1 MGDGRQVVPPETPSS
16 SGQSDLDG
24 GPVARV
30 VGFRTVTDIGI
41 VVGGPMPAIGE
52 LARLAEDGGYE
63 SVWVAE
69 TAYSAYV
76 QAALASQA
84 TGRVKVGT
92 NIALAF
98 PRSPTITAMTAR
110 DLAELSGGR
119 FILGLGSQ
127 VKRVNEHRFS
137 VHFEHPAPKMAEYV
151 EVIREVL
158 ETFRGERIDHRGRF
172 YTVTMNPFPGAGA
185 VDDVPIYLAAVNPKM
200 VEAAGRVADG
210 LLGHPLTSPTY
221 LREVVRPSLEA
232 GAREAGRDPAE
243 VSLTN
248 SVILQLN
255 DDRERARFE
264 AALQIAFYATTRT
277 YRPVL
282 ELHGFGELTGSLREA
297 FARGDLAEMARIA
310 LPMVDTYAIAGPE
323 DECRERMA
331 AFDGLVDRI
340 LLGGAWV
347 GPDQQAIA
355 DNYRR
360 ILHTFRPAA

>member
-1 MGDGRQVVPPETPSS
+1 
-16 SGQSDLDG
+16 
-24 GPVARV
+24 
-30 VGFRTVTDIGI
+30 VTDIGI
-41 VVGGPMPAIGE
+41 VVGGPMPAIGD

-69 TAYSAYV
+69 TAYSAFV
-76 QAALASQA
+76 QAALACES
-84 TGRVKVGT
+84 TSTVKVGT

-127 VKRVNEHRFS
+127 VKRVNEHRFG

-151 EVIREVL
+151 EVVREVL
-158 ETFRGERIDHRGRF
+158 ATFRGETIDHRGRF
-172 YTVTMNPFPGAGA
+172 YTVTMNPFPGAAPVG
-185 VDDVPIYLAAVNPKM
+185 DVPVHVAAVNVKM
-200 VEAAGRVADG
+200 VEAAARVADG
-210 LLGHPLTSPTY
+210 VLGHPLTSPRY
-221 LREVVRPSLEA
+221 VREVVRPALER

-243 VSLTN
+243 VSLTS

-282 ELHGFGELTGSLREA
+282 DLHGFGDLTGPLREA
-297 FARGDLAEMARIA
+297 FARGDLAEMATIA
-310 LPMVDTYAIAGPE
+310 MPMVDTYAVAGPE
-323 DECRERMA
+323 DECRERLA
-331 AFDGLVDRI
+331 GFDGLVDRI

-347 GPDQQAIA
+347 GPDQQSIA
-355 DNYRR
+355 ENYRR
-360 ILHTFRPAA
+360 ILQTFRPAA

>member
-1 MGDGRQVVPPETPSS
+1 M
-16 SGQSDLDG
+16 
-24 GPVARV
+24 
-30 VGFRTVTDIGI
+30 TDIGI
-41 VVGGPMPAIGE
+41 VVGGPMGTIAD
-52 LARLAEDGGYE
+52 LARLAEAGGYE

-76 QAALASQA
+76 QAALACQA
-84 TGRVKVGT
+84 TSQVVVGT

-98 PRSPTITAMTAR
+98 PRSPAITAMTAR
-110 DLAELSGGR
+110 DLAELSDGR
-119 FILGLGSQ
+119 FVLGLGSQ

-137 VHFEHPAPKMAEYV
+137 VPFEHPAPKMAEYV

-158 ETFRGERIDHRGRF
+158 ATFRGEPIDHRGRF
-172 YTVTMNPFPGAGA
+172 YTVTMNPFPGAAA
-185 VDDVPIYLAAVNPKM
+185 VDDVPVHLAAVNRKM
-200 VEAAGRVADG
+200 IEAAGRVADG
-210 LLGHPLTSPTY
+210 VLGHPLTSPRY
-221 LREVVRPSLEA
+221 VREVVRPALEA
-232 GAREAGRDPAE
+232 AAREADRDPSE
-243 VSLTN
+243 VTLTN

-255 DDRERARFE
+255 EDRDRARFE

-277 YRPVL
+277 YKPVL
-282 ELHGFGELTGSLREA
+282 ELHGFDELMSPLREA
-297 FARGDLAEMARIA
+297 FARGNLGEMAGIA

-323 DECRERMA
+323 EECRERLA

-355 DNYRR
+355 ENYRR

>member
-1 MGDGRQVVPPETPSS
+1 
-16 SGQSDLDG
+16 
-24 GPVARV
+24 
-30 VGFRTVTDIGI
+30 VTDTGI
-41 VVGGPMPAIGE
+41 VVGGPMPAIGD

-76 QAALASQA
+76 QAALACES
-84 TGRVKVGT
+84 TSTVKVGT

-127 VKRVNEHRFS
+127 VKRVNEHRFG
-137 VHFEHPAPKMAEYV
+137 VPFEHPAPKMAEYV

-158 ETFRGERIDHRGRF
+158 ATFRGETIDHRGRF
-172 YTVTMNPFPGAGA
+172 YTVTMNPFPGAA
-185 VDDVPIYLAAVNPKM
+185 PVEDVPVHVAAVNVKM
-200 VEAAGRVADG
+200 VEGAARVADG
-210 LLGHPLTSPTY
+210 VLGHPLTSPQY
-221 LREVVRPSLEA
+221 VREVVRPALER

-282 ELHGFGELTGSLREA
+282 DLHGFGDLTGPLREA
-297 FARGDLAEMARIA
+297 FARGDLAEMATIA
-310 LPMVDTYAIAGPE
+310 MPMVDTYAVAGPE
-323 DECRERMA
+323 DECRERLA
-331 AFDGLVDRI
+331 GFDGLVDRI

-347 GPDQQAIA
+347 GPDQQSIA
-355 DNYRR
+355 ENYRR
-360 ILHTFRPAA
+360 ILETFRPAA

>member
-1 MGDGRQVVPPETPSS
+1 
-16 SGQSDLDG
+16 
-24 GPVARV
+24 
-30 VGFRTVTDIGI
+30 VTDIGV
-41 VVGGPMPAIGE
+41 VVGGPMQAIAD
-52 LARLAEDGGYE
+52 LARVAEDGGYE

-69 TAYSAYV
+69 TSSSAYV
-76 QAALASQA
+76 QAALACQA
-84 TGRVKVGT
+84 TTRAKVGT

-127 VKRVNEHRFS
+127 VKRVNEHRFG
-137 VHFEHPAPKMAEYV
+137 VPFEHPAPKMAEYV
-151 EVIREVL
+151 EVIRKVL
-158 ETFRGERIDHRGRF
+158 ATFRGKRIDHRGRF
-172 YTVTMNPFPGAGA
+172 YTVTMNPFPGAPP
-185 VDDVPIYLAAVNPKM
+185 VDDIPIYIAAVNVKM
-200 VEAAGRVADG
+200 IEAAGRVAEG
-210 LLGHPLTSPTY
+210 VLGHPLTSPQY
-221 LREVVRPSLEA
+221 IRDVVRPALA
-232 GAREAGRDPAE
+232 RGASEGGRDPSS

-255 DDRERARFE
+255 EDRERARFE
-264 AALQIAFYATTRT
+264 AALQVAFYATTRT

-282 ELHGFGELTGSLREA
+282 DLHGFGDRTGPLREA
-297 FARGDLAEMARIA
+297 YARGDLGEMAAIA
-310 LPMVDTYAIAGPE
+310 IPMVDTYAIAGPE
-323 DECRERMA
+323 DECRHRLA

-347 GPDQQAIA
+347 GPDQAAIA

>member
-1 MGDGRQVVPPETPSS
+1 MELGV
-16 SGQSDLDG
+16 
-24 GPVARV
+24 
-30 VGFRTVTDIGI
+30 
-41 VVGGPMPAIGE
+41 AIGGE
-52 LARLAEDGGYE
+52 LRGIAPMAAQVEEAGFD
-63 SVWVAE
+63 SVWCAE
-69 TAYSAYV
+69 TARSAFV
-76 QAALASQA
+76 QATLACSA
-84 TGRVKVGT
+84 TSRITVGT

-110 DLAELSGGR
+110 DLQELSGGR

-151 EVIREVL
+151 EVVRKVL
-158 ETFRGERIDHRGRF
+158 ATFGGERIEHRGRF
-172 YTVTMNPFPGAGA
+172 YTVTMNPFPGAA
-185 VDDVPIYLAAVNPKM
+185 PVPPVPIYIAAVNEGM
-200 VEAAGRVADG
+200 IEAAGRVADG
-210 LLGHPLTSPTY
+210 VLGHPLTSPTY
-221 LREVVRPSLEA
+221 MKEVVIPALERGA
-232 GAREAGRDPAE
+232 GAAGRDVSE

-282 ELHGFGELTGSLREA
+282 DLHGFGELVGDLREA
-297 FARGDLAEMARIA
+297 FGKGDLGRMAEVAM
-310 LPMVDTYAIAGPE
+310 PMVDTYAIAGPE
-323 DECRERMA
+323 DECRDRLAE
-331 AFDGLVDRI
+331 FDGLVDRI

-347 GPDQQAIA
+347 GPDPQAIA

-360 ILHTFRPAA
+360 ILETFRPAA

>member
-1 MGDGRQVVPPETPSS
+1 VP
-16 SGQSDLDG
+16 D
-24 GPVARV
+24 V
-30 VGFRTVTDIGI
+30 GI
-41 VVGGPMPAIGE
+41 VVGGHMSTIAD
-52 LARLAEDGGYE
+52 LARMAEDGGYE

-76 QAALASQA
+76 QAALACQA
-84 TGRVKVGT
+84 TSTVKVGT

-110 DLAELSGGR
+110 DLAELSADR

-137 VHFEHPAPKMAEYV
+137 TQFEHPAPKMAEYV

-158 ETFRGERIDHRGRF
+158 GTFRGERIDHRGRF
-172 YTVTMNPFPGAGA
+172 FTVTMNPFPGAAA
-185 VDDVPIYLAAVNPKM
+185 VGDVPIYIAAVNEKM

-210 LLGHPLTSPTY
+210 VLGHPLTSPTY
-221 LREVVRPSLEA
+221 ITEVVRPSLERGASA
-232 GAREAGRDPAE
+232 GGRDPSTI
-243 VSLTN
+243 SLTN

-277 YRPVL
+277 YKPVL
-282 ELHGFGELTGSLREA
+282 DLHDFGDLTGPLREA
-297 FARGDLAEMARIA
+297 YARGDLAEMAAIA

-323 DECRERMA
+323 DECRERLA
-331 AFDGLVDRI
+331 SFDGLVDRV

-355 DNYRR
+355 ENYRR
-360 ILHTFRPAA
+360 ILNTFRPAA

>member
-1 MGDGRQVVPPETPSS
+1 MPDV
-16 SGQSDLDG
+16 
-24 GPVARV
+24 
-30 VGFRTVTDIGI
+30 GI
-41 VVGGPMPAIGE
+41 VIGGPMGSIAE

-76 QAALASQA
+76 QAALACQA
-84 TGRVKVGT
+84 TSHVTVGT

-137 VHFEHPAPKMAEYV
+137 VGFDHPAPKMAEYV

-158 ETFRGERIDHRGRF
+158 ATFRGERVDHRGRF
-172 YTVTMNPFPGAGA
+172 FTVTMNPFPGASP
-185 VDDVPIYLAAVNPKM
+185 VEDVPIYVAAVNPKM
-200 VEAAGRVADG
+200 IEAAARVADG
-210 LLGHPLTSPTY
+210 VLGHPLTSPDY
-221 LREVVRPSLEA
+221 VRKIVRPALEA
-232 GAREAGRDPAE
+232 AARGAGRDPSG

-255 DDRERARFE
+255 EDRERARFD

-282 ELHGFGELTGSLREA
+282 DLHGFGERTGPLREA
-297 FARGDLAEMARIA
+297 FARGDLGEMAAIA
-310 LPMVDTYAIAGPE
+310 LPMVDTYAIAGAE
-323 DECRERMA
+323 DECRERLA

-347 GPDQQAIA
+347 GPDQAAIA
-355 DNYRR
+355 ENYRR
-360 ILHTFRPAA
+360 ILNTFRPAA